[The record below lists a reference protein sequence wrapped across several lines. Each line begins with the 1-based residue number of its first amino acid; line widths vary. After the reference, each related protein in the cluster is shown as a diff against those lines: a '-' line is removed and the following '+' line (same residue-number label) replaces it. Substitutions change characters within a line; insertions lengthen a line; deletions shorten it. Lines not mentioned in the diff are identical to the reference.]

1 MERKLKRLKQPKNMK
16 KSLNSI
22 FEKIYT
28 APGMNGFVTTHENEK
43 KRRLHKHYLTMHFCE
58 NTSFFAKVNSEISI
72 KFTFCYYSPY
82 S

>member
-1 MERKLKRLKQPKNMK
+1 MERKLKRLKQPKNIK

-28 APGMNGFVTTHENEK
+28 APGMNGFVTTHENG
-43 KRRLHKHYLTMHFCE
+43 KRQLHKHCLTMYFCE
-58 NTSFFAKVNSEISI
+58 ATSFFVKVNSEISI
-72 KFTFCYYSPY
+72 KFTFRYYSPY